1 MGDYLS
7 HLDRRSGRKEKLYDH
22 LRLVA
27 NRAEEY
33 ASAFEASE
41 EAYLAGMLHDLGKYG
56 ALFQKRLKGEVS
68 GIDHWSLGAWTALQ
82 NYRYIAAALSIQGH
96 HIGLQASNKHSLL
109 NMNPKKLLVQHPLG
123 LMLSEADTSNLLRL
137 LENDSLLLPS
147 FNNSSKSLYPTITQT
162 AAGMLDVRML
172 FSALVDADYI
182 ETEALFQMDE
192 YGNRQYR
199 ENGLALE
206 PDRVLNWLRAYV
218 SNLASNSSVSF
229 SVQKMRSELF
239 NACLQAATRPQGLF
253 TLTAPTGSG
262 KTLSMLAFALAH
274 AVKYNL
280 RRIVIVV
287 PYLNIIEQTVKVY
300 HQFLRQHMTSDEL
313 EKYILEHHS
322 LSGIH
327 PHDNLL
333 IGDDNYEK
341 PLLTENWDAPIVI
354 TTNVQ
359 LLESLFSNRPSACR
373 KLHRL
378 ASSVILFD
386 EVQTLPVSLA
396 IPTLAT
402 LSHLAE
408 RYQSTIVFA
417 TATQPAF
424 SHLHE
429 FVSKHCAQGWQP
441 QEIFSEK
448 GDLFDLS
455 KRVNVNWP
463 DGTITWEKLAAKLMT
478 YRQVMCVVN
487 IKRHAKSLFEILAK
501 NDDQG
506 IFHISTNM
514 CPAHRLEVLEK
525 VRKLLDSGKTCRL
538 ISTQCVEAGVDI
550 DFPVVYRAL
559 GPLDAIAQAA
569 GRCNRNGRLVSG
581 EVHVFKPQAEAGRLP
596 YPDLAYAQA
605 TDVTSMLL
613 QQLRPDGIDISD
625 PSIFTRYFCQL
636 YSIKGIGTEDNFNE
650 PLYNAI
656 ARQDFEEVAQQY
668 RII

>member
-1 MGDYLS
+1 M
-7 HLDRRSGRKEKLYDH
+7 
-22 LRLVA
+22 
-27 NRAEEY
+27 
-33 ASAFEASE
+33 
-41 EAYLAGMLHDLGKYG
+41 
-56 ALFQKRLKGEVS
+56 
-68 GIDHWSLGAWTALQ
+68 
-82 NYRYIAAALSIQGH
+82 
-96 HIGLQASNKHSLL
+96 
-109 NMNPKKLLVQHPLG
+109 
-123 LMLSEADTSNLLRL
+123 
-137 LENDSLLLPS
+137 
-147 FNNSSKSLYPTITQT
+147 
-162 AAGMLDVRML
+162 
-172 FSALVDADYI
+172 
-182 ETEALFQMDE
+182 
-192 YGNRQYR
+192 
-199 ENGLALE
+199 
-206 PDRVLNWLRAYV
+206 
-218 SNLASNSSVSF
+218 
-229 SVQKMRSELF
+229 
-239 NACLQAATRPQGLF
+239 
-253 TLTAPTGSG
+253 
-262 KTLSMLAFALAH
+262 
-274 AVKYNL
+274 
-280 RRIVIVV
+280 
-287 PYLNIIEQTVKVY
+287 
-300 HQFLRQHMTSDEL
+300 
-313 EKYILEHHS
+313 
-322 LSGIH
+322 
-327 PHDNLL
+327 
-333 IGDDNYEK
+333 
-341 PLLTENWDAPIVI
+341 
-354 TTNVQ
+354 
-359 LLESLFSNRPSACR
+359 LESLFSNRPSACR

-625 PSIFTRYFCQL
+625 PSIFNRYFCQL

-668 RII
+668 RIISQDTINVLVPYKREIFRQIRNIANNEGLSRQWLMKARPYSVSLFRPKVNDPLYLSLETIKMKFNTGEESNEWYIYGKEEDYDPNTGLNPSLSPNLIIA